1 MGKSSVTSLNSHY
14 ICINCINT
22 DLSAEKR
29 RQKHQKETSDRN
41 SFMELEKSRRQ
52 YEHELAESRERKEA
66 QDKRKITDYNKSLIE
81 SHEKQR
87 LNEQK
92 AK

>member
-1 MGKSSVTSLNSHY
+1 
-14 ICINCINT
+14 
-22 DLSAEKR
+22 
-29 RQKHQKETSDRN
+29 
-41 SFMELEKSRRQ
+41 MELEKSRRQ